1 VLRAIEAASQDS
13 IKRAKQALD
22 VGDSDSRR
30 RLQGAQAAAAV
41 ARKELIETRSKAL
54 KEDRTLRAK
63 YGGNTSQE
71 AQELKRAQRDLARA
85 RTEALNNKVAPPLP
99 LDPKLVEIGKT
110 YTAADGKK
118 YDIIGLDTEGNPVGR
133 PHMQA
138 AYTAPSD
145 AGQDDAELL
154 NDDELEGDD
163 LGD

>member
-30 RLQGAQAAAAV
+30 RLQGAQTAAAV

-54 KEDRTLRAK
+54 KDDRTLRAK
-63 YGGNTSQE
+63 YGGSTSQE
-71 AQELKRAQRDLARA
+71 AQELKKAQTALARA

-110 YTAADGKK
+110 YTAADGLK
-118 YDIIGLDTEGNPVGR
+118 YDIIGLDAEGNPVGR